1 MGKKYKLTDDTRKY
15 YGHTIYRIK
24 ALKDF
29 GDVKKGDL
37 GGWVESEDNLSQE
50 GDCWVYDN
58 AKVFDTARVCDNAQ
72 MHGSSRL
79 LKDSFMYGDA
89 KIFDNVWVS
98 DASVILGTAKVH
110 NNSHIYGRAVI
121 TGDAIVN
128 KSSDYKVFKNDWRD
142 VEVPFHFTY
151 TNSNKMWYVP
161 RPQEV
166 FYGAGGELVEETRKD
181 KDEGS
186 HYKAYVTLVNHLYK
200 GLGDAT
206 RMKYKPNDEI
216 VIKLDDATASYL
228 NEEGDLDFV
237 DEDEIV
243 GKVSELFKSKKIKF
257 TEEEKKEFDNLVS
270 GMHDDG
276 NEDIEDVQDILNKIE
291 NFDSSYYSNLNK
303 RLYDS
308 TPKDNLRAQFEFVKA
323 LEHPELIEVVKK
335 EKKYRLLIMPVTQDY
350 LAFKDNKYV
359 LSSKDKAKVFTEE
372 ELRQLDNG
380 GFLYNVNL
388 EKCKEE
394 IK

>member
-1 MGKKYKLTDDTRKY
+1 MSKKYKLTDDTRKY
-15 YGHTIYRIK
+15 WGCTIYRIK

-37 GGWVESEDNLSQE
+37 GGWVESEDNLSQY
-50 GDCWVYDN
+50 GNCWVYDD
-58 AKVFDTARVCDNAQ
+58 AKVFDTSRVCDNAQ
-72 MHGSSRL
+72 MHNSSRL
-79 LKDSFMYGDA
+79 LKDSSMYGDA

-98 DASVILGTAKVH
+98 DTSYILGTAKVYK
-110 NNSHIYGRAVI
+110 NSHIYGRAVI

-161 RPQEV
+161 RFQEV
-166 FYGAGGELVEETRKD
+166 FYGTGEELIEETRKD
-181 KDEGS
+181 KDKGS
-186 HYKAYVTLVNHLYK
+186 QYKAYVTLVNHLYK

-243 GKVSELFKSKKIKF
+243 GKVSELFKPKKIKF
-257 TEEEKKEFDNLVS
+257 TEEEKKEFDILVS
-270 GMHDDG
+270 GMHDYG
-276 NEDIEDVQDILNKIE
+276 NEDIEDVQDILNSIE
-291 NFDSSYYSNLNK
+291 NYDFHYPNLSK
-303 RLYDS
+303 RIYDS
-308 TPKDNLRAQFEFVKA
+308 TPKDNLKAQFEFIKSI
-323 LEHPELIEVVKK
+323 EHPSLIEVTVPEKNVVLVNNVLLYKNCDGNFEFIEGSIDNDDFLLTLDEVKQAEEQLGIQGLQAKWYEASK
-335 EKKYRLLIMPVTQDY
+335 ED
-350 LAFKDNKYV
+350 
-359 LSSKDKAKVFTEE
+359 
-372 ELRQLDNG
+372 
-380 GFLYNVNL
+380 
-388 EKCKEE
+388 
-394 IK
+394 

>member
-1 MGKKYKLTDDTRKY
+1 MSKKYKLTDDTRKY
-15 YGHTIYRIK
+15 WGRTIYRIK

-37 GGWVESEDNLSQE
+37 GGWVESEDNLSQY
-50 GDCWVYDN
+50 GNCWVYDD
-58 AKVFDTARVCDNAQ
+58 AEVFDTSRVCDNAQ
-72 MHGSSRL
+72 MHNSSRL

-98 DASVILGTAKVH
+98 DTSYILGTAKVYK
-110 NNSHIYGRAVI
+110 NSHIYGRAVI

-128 KSSDYKVFKNDWRD
+128 KSSDYKVFKNDWWD

-161 RPQEV
+161 RFQEV
-166 FYGAGGELVEETRKD
+166 FYGTGKELIEETRKD
-181 KDEGS
+181 KDKGS
-186 HYKAYVTLVNHLYK
+186 QYKAYVTLVNHLYK

-243 GKVSELFKSKKIKF
+243 GKVSELFKPKKIKF
-257 TEEEKKEFDNLVS
+257 TEEEKREFDKLKKVHKS
-270 GMHDDG
+270 LFLAFIDIDDKEYH
-276 NEDIEDVQDILNKIE
+276 N
-291 NFDSSYYSNLNK
+291 
-303 RLYDS
+303 LYDRLFRDIDEEHC
-308 TPKDNLRAQFEFVKA
+308 KAQIEFTKA
-323 LEHPELIEVVKK
+323 WENSSLIEVEK
-335 EKKYRLLIMPVTQDY
+335 EKLYRIKLVDGYLVNVMGDWLTLKNKKDGDIFTQSEIDE
-350 LAFKDNKYV
+350 LQKREQFKAIDLN
-359 LSSKDKAKVFTEE
+359 
-372 ELRQLDNG
+372 
-380 GFLYNVNL
+380 
-388 EKCKEE
+388 KCKEE
-394 IK
+394 VK